1 MNDFRCKRCQKLL
14 GKYREC
20 EELEI
25 KCPRCGIVNTL
36 TQLHNPGLVIPSTCF
51 EVRSKGLGVRREA

>member
-1 MNDFRCKRCQKLL
+1 MKDFRCKSCQKLL

-25 KCPRCGIVNTL
+25 KCPRCGL
-36 TQLHNPGLVIPSTCF
+36 TNSLKKKEKQGFSIISS
-51 EVRSKGLGVRREA
+51 SKVMERMLK